1 MTISALLAASES
13 LPVVDIDNTIFLQ
26 AILFL
31 ALFLILQALLFKPW
45 LEIRER
51 RTQRI
56 GGAFADAE
64 KLREQADEAMVSY
77 ESRLARAR
85 EQAIVSRSDS
95 RRAAEQA
102 EAELVAVARSQ
113 AAEQL
118 DARKRELVSQTETA
132 RAELQGRV
140 DALAGDITQQILG
153 RSA

>member
-64 KLREQADEAMVSY
+64 TLRQQADEAMVSY

-118 DARKRELVSQTETA
+118 DARKRELASQTETA

>member
-64 KLREQADEAMVSY
+64 TLRQQADEAMVSY